1 MSENFGSPN
10 SMQPLNVGNVVSAG
24 LRLYRSH
31 LKEYILLALKAHF
44 WLLVPF
50 YGWAK
55 FYALSALIARLS
67 FGELV
72 NQPEPLE
79 SGLRFV
85 NYRLNK
91 FFNLLLLI
99 IGASFIIIIGLLIL
113 LFVVN
118 FAIGSTIGIIAFQSQ
133 NIEFILLIILAYIVV
148 NFVIFLALFSVFTR
162 FYLMDL
168 PLAIEENIN
177 ASSSIRRSWEL
188 TKGSVWRLMLIS
200 FVAGLIALHLALPL
214 QILVQLVRTIIQ
226 YVFAYIFSENSLL
239 INLLFALFL
248 VVFSFAAGAI
258 ILPFWQ
264 TIKAVI
270 YFDLR
275 TRREGLGLQL
285 RDREI

>member
-1 MSENFGSPN
+1 MSKNFGSPN

-72 NQPEPLE
+72 NQPEPVE
-79 SGLRFV
+79 SGERFV
-85 NYRLNK
+85 NYRIGK
-91 FFNLLLLI
+91 FFTLLFLLF
-99 IGASFIIIIGLLIL
+99 GASLAIMIGLVAL
-113 LFVVN
+113 LFVAN
-118 FAIGSTIGIIAFQSQ
+118 FAIGAIFGTLAFQLQ
-133 NIEFILLIILAYIVV
+133 NIGLILMTILAYIVV
-148 NFVIFLALFSVFTR
+148 NLVIFLALFWIFTR
-162 FYLMDL
+162 FYLVDL
-168 PLAIEENIN
+168 PLAIEENVN
-177 ASSSIRRSWEL
+177 ASSSISRSWEL
-188 TKGSVWRLMLIS
+188 TKGNVWRLMLIS
-200 FVAGLIALHLALPL
+200 FVAGLITLPL
-214 QILVQLVRTIIQ
+214 QILVQIVSAILQ
-226 YVFAYIFSENSLL
+226 YLFAYIFSENSLL
-239 INLLFALFL
+239 MNLLVAVFLIAL
-248 VVFSFAAGAI
+248 SFGAGAL